1 MPSVIDERSRTRL
14 LTLPEVAARM
24 SVSIKTVRRLIE
36 RGNLRVHRIGRAIR
50 VSEDE
55 LVLLLHHTVDLTTSV
70 HKNTPRS
77 SK

>member
-1 MPSVIDERSRTRL
+1 
-14 LTLPEVAARM
+14 
-24 SVSIKTVRRLIE
+24 
-36 RGNLRVHRIGRAIR
+36 VHRIGRAIR